1 MIFLILKNLYTC
13 IDDGCWFR
21 TYSHVAPQKYCNS
34 ELDSIMI
41 IMYISNG
48 QKFLLFE
55 NMYIDLNEN
64 VELEKARFC
73 IQANA

>member
-1 MIFLILKNLYTC
+1 MVVSLGHILMLLHKSIVT
-13 IDDGCWFR
+13 
-21 TYSHVAPQKYCNS
+21 QKYCNS

-73 IQANA
+73 IQANT

>member
-1 MIFLILKNLYTC
+1 M
-13 IDDGCWFR
+13 
-21 TYSHVAPQKYCNS
+21 
-34 ELDSIMI
+34 
-41 IMYISNG
+41 SNG

-55 NMYIDLNEN
+55 NMHIDLNEN